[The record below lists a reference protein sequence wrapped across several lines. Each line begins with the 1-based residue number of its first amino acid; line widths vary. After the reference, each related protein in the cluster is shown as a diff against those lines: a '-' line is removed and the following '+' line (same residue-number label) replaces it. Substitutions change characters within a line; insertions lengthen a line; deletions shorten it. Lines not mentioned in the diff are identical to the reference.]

1 MTDAKSVFVA
11 LEWFNQQFMRAPQGP
26 QGPRVGLTWFLS
38 EDIVRASSPPFPP
51 ASSLPAVDC
60 PDGVSMEQRPIR
72 VLFRAFLRGA
82 GFGSV
87 FLFLIAAP
95 SRVDAQQGLP
105 LPPAFKD
112 LAAVGVAVNP
122 GQPPVNGGANQQ
134 NPVGSGGSD
143 PNHVFGTPA
152 VFGNPGFGNPGF
164 GNGGF
169 GNPSFGNAGFGNA
182 GFGNAGAGMG
192 SNSGPAPTVL
202 VSKNGR
208 VVQGTIRTDA
218 RGYSVESPRSNLYFP
233 FEHVKFVAA
242 DLHDAYAKLSDS
254 IGGSSARRD
263 LLLGRWC
270 LENGLPPE
278 AADHFRNVLN
288 VDPSNREARQALAR
302 LDQTQSEEPAP
313 ADERGAKTRSPAAD
327 AQVPESLSRLSGSA
341 VREFVIG
348 IQPMLLA
355 RCGSVKCH
363 GGGGGGADASSPGV
377 ASFRLEHV
385 RLSQGSNRSATARNL
400 AAVLNLLDGQ
410 FPSQSPLFQQGLQP
424 HGGLLM
430 RAPLDGP
437 AGRAQEMRLR
447 RWVET
452 VSPERNRL
460 RREDATRA
468 FVSRF
473 ARSQKPAAVR
483 DANVTPASAA
493 VEGAVEGTGNE
504 AGQPESITPPA
515 AASAGLRNSA
525 GSPRQLGPLADP
537 FDPSQFNAGQSN
549 GKPVNESQNSR

>member
-1 MTDAKSVFVA
+1 
-11 LEWFNQQFMRAPQGP
+11 
-26 QGPRVGLTWFLS
+26 
-38 EDIVRASSPPFPP
+38 
-51 ASSLPAVDC
+51 
-60 PDGVSMEQRPIR
+60 MEQRPIR
-72 VLFRAFLRGA
+72 VLYRAFLRGA

-87 FLFLIAAP
+87 FLFLIAVT

-122 GQPPVNGGANQQ
+122 AQQFGNGGAGGAGGANPQ
-134 NPVGSGGSD
+134 NPLGSGGSD

-169 GNPSFGNAGFGNA
+169 GNGGFGNGGFGSGGFGSASFGNGGFGNA
-182 GFGNAGAGMG
+182 GFGNAGAGVG
-192 SNSGPAPTVL
+192 ANSGPAPTVL
-202 VSKNGR
+202 VLRNGR

-218 RGYSVESPRSNLYFP
+218 RGYLVESPRSSLYFT

-242 DLHDAYAKLSDS
+242 DLHEAYAKLCDS

-288 VDPSNREARQALAR
+288 VDPANREARQALAR

-313 ADERGAKTRSPAAD
+313 AEEHGAKTRQPAAD

-348 IQPMLLA
+348 VQPMLLA

-363 GGGGGGADASSPGV
+363 GGGGGGGGGDASSPGV
-377 ASFRLEHV
+377 ASFRLERV

-473 ARSQKPAAVR
+473 ARPQKPAAVR

-493 VEGAVEGTGNE
+493 VEGAVEGAGNE
-504 AGQPESITPPA
+504 AGQPEPPAAA
-515 AASAGLRNSA
+515 AASAGLRNPA

-537 FDPSQFNAGQSN
+537 FDPSQFNAGNSN
-549 GKPVNESQNSR
+549 GSQVNESQLNSR